1 MSRQRKRFNAKFK
14 SDLVIELFVAAF
26 IAGIGKPKW
35 AEVVIIT
42 PLIARIQKILH
53 QQKLKI
59 RKVTPN
65 SVISLN
71 YSTEVSLN
79 V

>member
-1 MSRQRKRFNAKFK
+1 M
-14 SDLVIELFVAAF
+14 AAF

-42 PLIARIQKILH
+42 LLIARIQKILH

>member
-1 MSRQRKRFNAKFK
+1 M
-14 SDLVIELFVAAF
+14 AAF

-42 PLIARIQKILH
+42 PLIARILKILL
-53 QQKLKI
+53 QRKWKI

>member
-1 MSRQRKRFNAKFK
+1 M
-14 SDLVIELFVAAF
+14 AAF

-65 SVISLN
+65 TG
-71 YSTEVSLN
+71 STHDINKKSE
-79 V
+79 